1 MLSAEEQHEIEHHVH
16 QYPFK
21 RAACIEALK
30 CVQRTRGWVSDETL
44 REVAAVLEM
53 SPHELDSVA
62 TFYNLIYRRPVGRHV
77 ILLCDSVSCWITG
90 YGGVLEALEAR
101 LGITLGET
109 TADGRFSLLPI
120 ACLGAC
126 DRAPAMMIDDDLHG
140 PVDPAHVGEILE
152 KYV

>member
-1 MLSAEEQHEIEHHVH
+1 MLTAEERHEIEHHLR

-30 CVQRTRGWVSDETL
+30 SVQKTRGWVSDETL
-44 REVAAVLEM
+44 REVAAALDM

-77 ILLCDSVSCWITG
+77 ILLCDSVSCWIVG
-90 YGGVLEALEAR
+90 YDPLREALMQ
-101 LGITLGET
+101 TLNVEMGET
-109 TADGRFSLLPI
+109 TADGRFTLLPI

-126 DRAPAMMIDDDLHG
+126 DKAPAMMIDEDLHA
-140 PVDPAHVGEILE
+140 PVELNRLGEILE
-152 KYV
+152 AYP

>member
-1 MLSAEEQHEIEHHVH
+1 MLTAEERHEIEHHLR

-30 CVQRTRGWVSDETL
+30 SVQKTRGWVSDETL

-53 SPHELDSVA
+53 SSHELDSVA

-77 ILLCDSVSCWITG
+77 ILLCDSVSCWIVG
-90 YGGVLEALEAR
+90 YDPLREALMQK
-101 LGITLGET
+101 LNVKMGET
-109 TADGRFSLLPI
+109 TADGRFTLLPI

-126 DRAPAMMIDDDLHG
+126 DKAPAMMIDEDLHA
-140 PVDPAHVGEILE
+140 PVELNRLGEILE
-152 KYV
+152 AYP